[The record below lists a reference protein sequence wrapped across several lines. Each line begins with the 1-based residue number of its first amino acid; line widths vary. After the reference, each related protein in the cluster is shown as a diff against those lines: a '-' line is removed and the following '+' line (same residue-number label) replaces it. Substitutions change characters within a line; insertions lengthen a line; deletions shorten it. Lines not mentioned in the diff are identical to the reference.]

1 MELKI
6 SLLSVL
12 LFVFVSVCLST
23 DPKDICPPRN
33 LIEPCY
39 CEKFC
44 VYCHVSLKCRELLN
58 QEVLTDVVRK
68 SNDYQYGTFELRDSS
83 VQYIPSSIF
92 SIQKIESLYIFT
104 SSLVSWFDKA
114 PQVDYDLDVLH
125 LNEVRMTRRVQFDLF
140 SGIKSL
146 KRLSIMHT
154 TVRRLDENFINNIP
168 KNLKQLVVYNC
179 SLSKLDDNIL
189 KLFTQLESVE
199 IDTGKI
205 REVKRILLSDVS
217 SVIRTRT
224 LSCIADLLSV
234 KAGVLGGLRSG
245 PGSNRTWNK
254 AFTLLLNGD
263 VTKGLQELLKERSNW
278 LSRPDH
284 LMRAARHY
292 ERAAQIFIQNSVK
305 TVKEYMVLT
314 PASLPDIGAYITAEC
329 PARID
334 LLGGWSDTP
343 PICYELGGSVVN
355 VAILVDGKKPIG
367 ARACRTKEPSIT
379 LKIGLGEINQVI
391 LIKDMKDILNY
402 DQPNAQG
409 ALLKAALICT
419 EVINISYGETLQE
432 QLLSKFEGGFEIQ
445 SWSNLP
451 QGCGRIILICT

>member
-146 KRLSIMHT
+146 KRDRHWKDKRGEEKYVPTRPS
-154 TVRRLDENFINNIP
+154 
-168 KNLKQLVVYNC
+168 NLKLISFSRQKIETLPGDLFSNMPALKEIKLVGNLIEV
-179 SLSKLDDNIL
+179 LSKDTFASIL
-189 KLFTQLESVE
+189 PRLTTF
-199 IDTGKI
+199 KI
-205 REVKRILLSDVS
+205 
-217 SVIRTRT
+217 
-224 LSCIADLLSV
+224 
-234 KAGVLGGLRSG
+234 
-245 PGSNRTWNK
+245 
-254 AFTLLLNGD
+254 
-263 VTKGLQELLKERSNW
+263 
-278 LSRPDH
+278 H
-284 LMRAARHY
+284 
-292 ERAAQIFIQNSVK
+292 
-305 TVKEYMVLT
+305 
-314 PASLPDIGAYITAEC
+314 
-329 PARID
+329 
-334 LLGGWSDTP
+334 
-343 PICYELGGSVVN
+343 
-355 VAILVDGKKPIG
+355 
-367 ARACRTKEPSIT
+367 
-379 LKIGLGEINQVI
+379 
-391 LIKDMKDILNY
+391 
-402 DQPNAQG
+402 
-409 ALLKAALICT
+409 
-419 EVINISYGETLQE
+419 
-432 QLLSKFEGGFEIQ
+432 
-445 SWSNLP
+445 
-451 QGCGRIILICT
+451 